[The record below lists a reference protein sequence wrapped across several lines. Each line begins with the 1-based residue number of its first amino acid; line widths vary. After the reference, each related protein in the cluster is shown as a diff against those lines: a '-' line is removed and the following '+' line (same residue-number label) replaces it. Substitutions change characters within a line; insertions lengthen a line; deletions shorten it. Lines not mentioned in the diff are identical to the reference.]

1 MHLSVIWAGGLWAYL
16 ALLFAIAS
24 LLSLVVNI
32 IYNLLYHPLAH
43 LPGPKLA
50 AVSNIPY
57 SYWFLGGRQPFK
69 IHDLHLKYGPI
80 VRVAPNEVSFNTA
93 ESWKDIYASR
103 KTQKTFIK
111 SGFYD
116 GGSFAGRGVHSIVSE
131 RQPQVHAEMRHYL
144 SSAFSDRALN
154 EQEDLISQSI
164 DKFVE
169 LLPKQPDDWD
179 LTKGYEMLTFDIIGD
194 LAFGESFGAIESP
207 EPHPWISIILG
218 ALKQGALVDVFKRFP
233 TAGKILTILLH
244 YQIKKLTADTGSNEE
259 MAIDLVERRIARE
272 SSRKDFLTRLLEDRV
287 EKGVSVLQLA
297 AHTSDF
303 VIAGSE
309 TTATALATMT
319 YYLLRNPEIMK
330 ALQEEIRSS
339 FNSYDEITGKSTQRL
354 RYLKAVML
362 EAMRIYPPLPFALP
376 RVVPSPGE
384 SVAGSFLPGGT
395 VVYTSPYSAS
405 MDPANFQDP
414 THFVPER
421 WLGGKPRDILDA
433 AQPFSLGSRGCM
445 GKSLGLLELRLIMA
459 KIIWKY
465 DLELL
470 DKSIDWHADSRMQ
483 TLWQKP
489 KMRAKAR
496 HRVVNVEGV

>member
-1 MHLSVIWAGGLWAYL
+1 MYLSSLWTGELWRHLAI
-16 ALLFAIAS
+16 LFTVAS
-24 LLSLVVNI
+24 LIRVVVNI
-32 IYNLLYHPLAH
+32 IYNLFYHQLAH

-50 AVSNIPY
+50 AISNVPY

-93 ESWKDIYASR
+93 GSWKDIYTSR
-103 KTQKTFIK
+103 QTQKTFIK
-111 SGFYD
+111 SDFYD
-116 GGSFAGRGVHSIVSE
+116 GGSFAGRGVHSVVSE
-131 RQPQVHAEMRHYL
+131 RQPEVHAEMRHYL

-154 EQEDLISQSI
+154 EQEDLISQSV
-164 DKFVE
+164 DKFVDM
-169 LLPKQPDDWD
+169 LPKRPDGWD

-218 ALKQGALVDVFKRFP
+218 ALKQGALVDVLKRFP
-233 TAGKILTILLH
+233 TVGKILTILLH

-259 MAIDLVERRIARE
+259 MAIDLVERRIERD
-272 SSRKDFLTRLLEDRV
+272 SQRKDFLTRLLEDRI
-287 EKGVSVLQLA
+287 EKGVSALQLA
-297 AHTSDF
+297 AHASDF
-303 VIAGSE
+303 VLAGSE
-309 TTATALATMT
+309 TTATALATAT

-330 ALQEEIRSS
+330 KMQQEVRSS
-339 FNSYDEITGKSTQRL
+339 FSSYDEISGKSTQRL

-376 RVVPSPGE
+376 RVVPPPGE
-384 SVAGSFLPGGT
+384 SVDGHYLPGGT
-395 VVYTSPYSAS
+395 IVYTSPYAAS

-414 THFVPER
+414 TRFMPER
-421 WLGGKPRDILDA
+421 WLGEKTRDTLDA

-445 GKSLGLLELRLIMA
+445 GKSLGLLELRLIMS
-459 KIIWKY
+459 KIVWKY

-470 DKSIDWHADSRMQ
+470 DTSINWHRDSEMQ

-489 KMRAKAR
+489 KMRVKVRDRIMNA
-496 HRVVNVEGV
+496 E

>member
-1 MHLSVIWAGGLWAYL
+1 MHHLSMLWTGELWLYS
-16 ALLFAIAS
+16 ALLFAIATVS
-24 LLSLVVNI
+24 SVVVNI
-32 IYNLLYHPLAH
+32 IYNLNYHPLARI
-43 LPGPKLA
+43 PGPKLA
-50 AVSNIPY
+50 AVSNVPY

-93 ESWKDIYASR
+93 ASWKDIYTNR
-103 KTQKTFIK
+103 KTFIK
-111 SGFYD
+111 SDFYD

-154 EQEDLISQSI
+154 EQEDLIAQSV
-164 DKFVE
+164 DKFVD
-169 LLPKQPDDWD
+169 LLPQRPRDWD

-207 EPHPWISIILG
+207 EPHPWIAIILG
-218 ALKQGALVDVFKRFP
+218 ALKQGALVDVLKRFP
-233 TAGKILTILLH
+233 TAGKIIKFVLH
-244 YQIKKLTADTGSNEE
+244 YQIKKLTAETGSNEE
-259 MAIDLVERRIARE
+259 MAIELVERRITRD
-272 SSRKDFLTRLLEDRV
+272 SPRKDFLTRLLEDRV

-309 TTATALATMT
+309 TTATALATAT
-319 YYLLRNPEIMK
+319 YYLLRNPKIMRK
-330 ALQEEIRSS
+330 LQGEVRSS
-339 FNSYDEITGKSTQRL
+339 FNSYDEINGKSTQRL
-354 RYLKAVML
+354 RYMKAVML
-362 EAMRIYPPLPFALP
+362 EAMRIYPPLPFATP
-376 RVVPSPGE
+376 RVVPLGGE
-384 SVAGSFLPGGT
+384 PVDGHFLPGGT
-395 VVYTSPYSAS
+395 IVYTSPYSAS

-414 THFVPER
+414 TRFIPER
-421 WLGGKPRDILDA
+421 WLGEKSRDILDA
-433 AQPFSLGSRGCM
+433 TQPFSLGSRGCI

-459 KIIWKY
+459 KVIWKY

-470 DKSIDWHADSRMQ
+470 DRSIDWHGDSQMQ

-489 KMRAKAR
+489 KMRVKVR
-496 HRVVNVEGV
+496 ERTVDVK

>member
-1 MHLSVIWAGGLWAYL
+1 MYPSMLWNRELWEYL
-16 ALLFAIAS
+16 AFLFTVAS
-24 LLSLVVNI
+24 LLSIVVNI
-32 IYNLLYHPLAH
+32 VYNLRYHPLAH
-43 LPGPKLA
+43 IPGPKLA

-80 VRVAPNEVSFNTA
+80 VRVAPNEVSFNSA
-93 ESWKDIYASR
+93 ASWRDIYTNR
-103 KTQKTFIK
+103 RTFIK
-111 SGFYD
+111 SDFYD

-131 RQPQVHAEMRHYL
+131 RQPEVHAEMRHYL

-154 EQEDLISQSI
+154 EQEDLISQSV

-169 LLPKQPDDWD
+169 LLPGRPRDWD

-207 EPHPWISIILG
+207 EPHPWIAIILG
-218 ALKQGALVDVFKRFP
+218 ALKQGALVDVLKRFP
-233 TAGKILTILLH
+233 TVGRILKTVLH
-244 YQIKKLTADTGSNEE
+244 YQIKKLTAETGSNEE
-259 MAIDLVERRIARE
+259 MAIDLVERRIARD
-272 SSRKDFLTRLLEDRV
+272 SPRKDFLTRLLEDRV

-319 YYLLRNPEIMK
+319 YYLLRNPEIMSK
-330 ALQEEIRSS
+330 LQAEIRSS
-339 FNSYDEITGKSTQRL
+339 FRSYDEINGKSTQRL
-354 RYLKAVML
+354 RYLKAVTL
-362 EAMRIYPPLPFALP
+362 EAMRVYPPLPFALP
-376 RVVPSPGE
+376 RVVPPSGE
-384 SVAGSFLPGGT
+384 SVDGHYLPGGT
-395 VVYTSPYSAS
+395 IVYTSPYSAS
-405 MDPANFQDP
+405 MDPANFKDP
-414 THFVPER
+414 THFIPER
-421 WLGGKPRDILDA
+421 WLGERSGDNLEA

-459 KIIWKY
+459 KVVWKY

-470 DKSIDWHADSRMQ
+470 DDSIDWHGDSQMQ

-489 KMRAKAR
+489 KMRVKVRDRIITAK
-496 HRVVNVEGV
+496 

>member
-1 MHLSVIWAGGLWAYL
+1 MHSYVVWSGDLPVWASL
-16 ALLFAIAS
+16 ALLLTIAS
-24 LLSLVVNI
+24 LVSILVNI
-32 IYNLLYHPLAH
+32 VYNLLYHPLAH

-50 AVSNIPY
+50 AISNVPY

-69 IHDLHLKYGPI
+69 IHDLHLKYGPV

-93 ESWKDIYASR
+93 GSWKDIYASR
-103 KTQKTFIK
+103 GTQKTFIK
-111 SGFYD
+111 SEFYD

-154 EQEDLISQSI
+154 EQEDLISQSV

-169 LLPKQPDDWD
+169 LLPKQSDDWD

-194 LAFGESFGAIESP
+194 LAFGESFGAIESA
-207 EPHPWISIILG
+207 EPHPWIAIILG

-233 TAGKILTILLH
+233 TAGIILTVLLH

-319 YYLLRNPEIMK
+319 YYLLRNPEIMMK
-330 ALQEEIRSS
+330 LQEEIRSS
-339 FNSYDEITGKSTQRL
+339 FTSYNEITGKSTQRL
-354 RYLKAVML
+354 KYLKAVML

-384 SVAGSFLPGGT
+384 LVDGTFLPGGT
-395 VVYTSPYSAS
+395 IVYTSPYSAS
-405 MDPANFQDP
+405 MDPANFETP
-414 THFVPER
+414 TQFIPER
-421 WLGGKPRDILDA
+421 WLGGNTQDILDA
-433 AQPFSLGSRGCM
+433 TQPFSLGSRGCM
-445 GKSLGLLELRLIMA
+445 GKSLGLLELRLIMS

-470 DKSIDWHADSRMQ
+470 DKSIDWHADSQMQ

-489 KMRAKAR
+489 KMRVKAR
-496 HRVVNVEGV
+496 DRLTSTA